1 LFVNLLVELYFVL
14 YTFIKKLE
22 SRGIELLI
30 GEHAF
35 DYLAAQHRVF
45 VLYLREHL
53 HDLVELFSVVVH
65 FDDGAVD
72 VVVGQVVELYEDVFS
87 FLVVFEQGH

>member
-14 YTFIKKLE
+14 DAFIKKLE
-22 SRGIELLI
+22 SRGIEMFI

-35 DYLAAQHRVF
+35 DYLAAQHGVF

-53 HDLVELFSVVVH
+53 HDLE
-65 FDDGAVD
+65 
-72 VVVGQVVELYEDVFS
+72 
-87 FLVVFEQGH
+87 